1 MLPLPCHV
9 PPPQVEVASSQVVR
23 EGDGGGG
30 SGVLGPEQIDA
41 PSTSFPNPR
50 KTIKYRSMG
59 GRFEYA

>member
-1 MLPLPCHV
+1 MKCW
-9 PPPQVEVASSQVVR
+9 
-23 EGDGGGG
+23 G
-30 SGVLGPEQIDA
+30 SEQIDA